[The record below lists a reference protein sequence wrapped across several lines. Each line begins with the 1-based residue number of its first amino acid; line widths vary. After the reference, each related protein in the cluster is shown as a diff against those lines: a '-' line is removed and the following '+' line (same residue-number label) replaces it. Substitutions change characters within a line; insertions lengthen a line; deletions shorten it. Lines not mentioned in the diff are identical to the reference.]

1 MESDEYKKICDLYED
16 ITVNM
21 VNLHGPQDAF
31 ISETSQDC
39 HVNGKHQILWDKL
52 YELAVLMKVKPPF
65 KKI

>member
-1 MESDEYKKICDLYED
+1 
-16 ITVNM
+16 M

-31 ISETSQDC
+31 LSETSQDC
-39 HVNGKHQILWDKL
+39 HVSGKHQILWDKI